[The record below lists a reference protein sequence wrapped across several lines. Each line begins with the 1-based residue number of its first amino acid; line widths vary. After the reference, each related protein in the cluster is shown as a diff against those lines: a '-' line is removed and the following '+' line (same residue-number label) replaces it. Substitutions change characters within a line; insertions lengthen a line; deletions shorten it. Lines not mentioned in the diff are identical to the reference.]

1 MLPPRSEIE
10 EDKVTV
16 QLEKIERSA
25 ERKHGGE
32 RGGERADE
40 SERGERAVVEAA
52 AAVAGVQRVSSC
64 QKQKRQ

>member
-1 MLPPRSEIE
+1 M
-10 EDKVTV
+10 V

-52 AAVAGVQRVSSC
+52 AVVAAGVQHVSSC